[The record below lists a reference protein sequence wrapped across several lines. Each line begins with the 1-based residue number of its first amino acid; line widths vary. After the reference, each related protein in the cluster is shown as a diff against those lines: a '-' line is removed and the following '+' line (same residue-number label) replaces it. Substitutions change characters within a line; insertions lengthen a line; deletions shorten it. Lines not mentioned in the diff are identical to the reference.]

1 MLTEPM
7 EPAVTPRQL
16 EVLRRI
22 GRDQDRQCYSA
33 TMGELAQ
40 EMGVSRPTVFE
51 HIAALREKGLVTK
64 SRGRARSLQLTA
76 QASRLL
82 ERERGAS
89 QEIQDTSLPFL
100 GRVAA
105 GAPIEAIENAEPIS
119 LAGLF
124 GDDDTFVLEV
134 IGDSMIE
141 EGICDGDYAICKRA
155 ETAENGQLVVAI
167 VDEENATMKRFY
179 RESGRVRLQPANSR
193 YKPIFSDNCRIEAVV
208 IGLLRRL

>member
-1 MLTEPM
+1 MLTEIM

-22 GRDQDRQCYSA
+22 GRDRDRQCYSA

-64 SRGRARSLQLTA
+64 SRGRARSLRLTA

-82 ERERGAS
+82 ERDRGEPEETSDAS
-89 QEIQDTSLPFL
+89 MPFL

-105 GAPIEAIENAEPIS
+105 GTPIEAIENAEPIS
-119 LAGLF
+119 LTGLF
-124 GDDDTFVLEV
+124 GDQETFVLQV

-155 ETAENGQLVVAI
+155 KNAENGQLVVAI
-167 VDEENATMKRFY
+167 VDQENATLKRFY
-179 RESGRVRLQPANSR
+179 REPGCVRLQPANAC
-193 YKPIFSDNCRIEAVV
+193 YAPIYSDNCRIEAVV
-208 IGLLRRL
+208 VGLLRRL